1 MDGINKKILA
11 EYAPGYLAAQEAAE
25 EAKDD
30 LWAGMLAAE
39 ESAKTRIEQKRQ
51 ERIQQLTHEERWRAR
66 LPPSRSVTW
75 ILPAHQEVRPPTVPI
90 SAPPSP
96 HAGPKTGSTSS
107 TKPRPDS
114 IDAAAV
120 PTPRTI
126 SPANSSRLTRA
137 DAADSTAAH
146 PTPAHK
152 KAMPTHGSTDSTA
165 NASNAAGIT
174 APNGRRVRKAATMWT
189 HCRPRNVPT
198 APTKSKN

>member
-75 ILPAHQEVRPPTVPI
+75 ILPAHQEVRPPTNNPV
-90 SAPPSP
+90 SRSF
-96 HAGPKTGSTSS
+96 HLTAGATVDQSLYSLRWRCT
-107 TKPRPDS
+107 
-114 IDAAAV
+114 
-120 PTPRTI
+120 
-126 SPANSSRLTRA
+126 
-137 DAADSTAAH
+137 
-146 PTPAHK
+146 
-152 KAMPTHGSTDSTA
+152 
-165 NASNAAGIT
+165 
-174 APNGRRVRKAATMWT
+174 GRR
-189 HCRPRNVPT
+189 T
-198 APTKSKN
+198 AGKQWGTEMYCPGFVAICGIRETIGLLS